1 MKTLILVIIAIILIT
16 FGIFL
21 VTSLT
26 GAPYVPTLRKDFE
39 KALKNLLKLDKN
51 DLLIDLG
58 AGDGVILDV
67 ASKAGAKALGIELN
81 PILALII
88 RFRFRKNKDVSVKC
102 QNFYSFN
109 FPKETT
115 VIYTFAV
122 GPHIE
127 PIYRKIKKESNR
139 LKKSLFFISNAFDLK
154 DLKPKRK
161 SGTWYLYKITPENNS
176 LPHYDLL
183 PHKK

>member
-1 MKTLILVIIAIILIT
+1 METFVLILVCLVLLVVAIFLIT
-16 FGIFL
+16 SI
-21 VTSLT
+21 T

-39 KALKNLLKLDKN
+39 KALKKLLKLGEK

-67 ASKAGAKALGIELN
+67 VSKNGAKALGIELN

-88 RFRFRKNKDVSVKC
+88 RFRFRNNPNVKVKC
-102 QNFYSFN
+102 QNLYHFT

-115 VIYTFAV
+115 VVYTFAV

-127 PIYRKIKKESNR
+127 PIYRKIQREANR
-139 LKKSLFFISNAFDLK
+139 LDKPLYFISNAFNLK
-154 DLKPKRK
+154 DLKPEKK
-161 SGTWYLYKITPENNS
+161 AGTWYLYKINPR
-176 LPHYDLL
+176 
-183 PHKK
+183 K

>member
-1 MKTLILVIIAIILIT
+1 MAILILILTCLILLIVM
-16 FGIFL
+16 IFL

-39 KALKNLLKLDKN
+39 KALKKLIKLSDK

-58 AGDGVILDV
+58 AGDGVILDI
-67 ASKAGAKALGIELN
+67 ASKTGAKALGIELN

-88 RFRFRKNKDVSVKC
+88 CFRFRHNPNVSVKC
-102 QNFYSFN
+102 RNFYRFT

-127 PIYRKIKKESNR
+127 PIYRKIKIESTR
-139 LKKSLFFISNAFDLK
+139 LKKPLDFISNAFNLK
-154 DLKPKRK
+154 DLKPEKK
-161 SGTWYLYKITPENNS
+161 VGTWYLYKILPE
-176 LPHYDLL
+176 
-183 PHKK
+183 K

>member
-1 MKTLILVIIAIILIT
+1 MKILVLILVGIVLAIVA
-16 FGIFL
+16 IFL

-39 KALKNLLKLDKN
+39 KALKNLLNLGPK

-67 ASKAGAKALGIELN
+67 ASKTGAKALGIELN
-81 PILALII
+81 PILAGII
-88 RFRFRKNKDVSVKC
+88 RLRFRKNKNISVKC
-102 QNFYSFN
+102 QNFYSFK

-127 PIYRKIKKESNR
+127 PIYRKIQKEANR
-139 LKKSLFFISNAFDLK
+139 LGKSLYFISNAFNLK
-154 DLKPKRK
+154 DLKPEKK
-161 SGTWYLYKITPENNS
+161 SGTWYLYKISPE
-176 LPHYDLL
+176 
-183 PHKK
+183 K